1 MLKSEYI
8 VFAAF
13 LLVNVLLALNCI
25 TLAVKEAIY
34 KNENDLSLSEA
45 LQADLKTSNPDE
57 QSDKSHPLIIS
68 DLYMTIVTKNQLQL
82 DYSWNFFTQSPK
94 NFVLGAGVRQFFRKI
109 QKPYYDVK
117 KMERLIYPHNIVFNF
132 WSEIGFF
139 GMTSFMALLGYAL
152 YRAWHILK
160 TDRLWGAT
168 LIAIVAVP

>member
-1 MLKSEYI
+1 VLGVI
-8 VFAAF
+8 GCA
-13 LLVNVLLALNCI
+13 LVPPLRSAVLFQDKAGQNRI
-25 TLAVKEAIY
+25 TLW
-34 KNENDLSLSEA
+34 S
-45 LQADLKTSNPDE
+45 
-57 QSDKSHPLIIS
+57 
-68 DLYMTIVTKNQLQL
+68 
-82 DYSWNFFTQSPK
+82 YSWNFFTQSPK

-168 LIAIVAVP
+168 LIAIVAVILVHGLVDVPYFKNDLAMLFWILMSLFFSSHLKKETAA